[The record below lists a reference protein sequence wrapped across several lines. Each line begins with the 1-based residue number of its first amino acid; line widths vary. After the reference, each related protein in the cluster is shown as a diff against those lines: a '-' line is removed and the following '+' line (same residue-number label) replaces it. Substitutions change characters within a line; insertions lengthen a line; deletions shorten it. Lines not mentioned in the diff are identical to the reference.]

1 MSVDG
6 GAMASK
12 TDKAWDQRLAEA
24 RARFRRVG
32 YSQRQF
38 AEELGVDPSLVGHV
52 LSGKRRGLRGD
63 SHRIAVAL
71 GLKDGTVVPKGT
83 PAVEALRAVEDS
95 HDRAE

>member
-1 MSVDG
+1 MG
-6 GAMASK
+6 SK
-12 TDKAWDQRLAEA
+12 TKQREQTWEEKLAEA

-71 GLKDGTVVPKGT
+71 GLKEGVVVPKGT
-83 PAVEALRAVEDS
+83 SAVQALRVAEDG
-95 HDRAE
+95 HDRAA